1 MCHPEMDDTKLQ
13 DIVYQLII
21 ILSFLSG
28 EVKKGAI
35 LVIWKKSSY
44 NCLMPDYKNLCCNIL
59 DFQINIRLCY
69 KVFMMLSKSFELSFV
84 LYL

>member
-1 MCHPEMDDTKLQ
+1 MGNTKLQ

-28 EVKKGAI
+28 EVKKGGI
-35 LVIWKKSSY
+35 LVIWEKSSY
-44 NCLMPDYKNLCCNIL
+44 NCLMPDYKILCCNIL
-59 DFQINIRLCY
+59 DFQINMRSCY
-69 KVFMMLSKSFELSFV
+69 KVFMMFSKSFELSFV